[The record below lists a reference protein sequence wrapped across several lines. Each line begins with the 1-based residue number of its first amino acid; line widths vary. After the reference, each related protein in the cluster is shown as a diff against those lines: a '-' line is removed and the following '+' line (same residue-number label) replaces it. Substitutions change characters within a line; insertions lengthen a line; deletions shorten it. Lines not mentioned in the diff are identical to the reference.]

1 MKHPTPNPKLP
12 TSNSQPPTANSQ
24 LQTPNLP
31 TPNIP
36 CNARIYI
43 AGHLG
48 LVGGGI
54 WRAFERHGYT
64 NLIGRSIDEL
74 DLIQQQAVD
83 EFFAAEKPE
92 YVVLVAAKVGGIH
105 ANNIYR
111 GQFIYENLMIELN
124 VIHAAYKH
132 GVKKLLFLGSS
143 CIYPRLAP
151 QPISEEALLTGPLE
165 PTNEPYAIAKIAG
178 IRLCDAYNRQYGTN
192 FISAMPTNMYGPGD
206 NYHPENSHVLPAMIR
221 KMHLAKSLEN
231 EDFDELMRVYAREL
245 SVVRCQSAGTVPAAQ
260 QPDNRE
266 LMEWLAKSGITQ
278 SEIGNRK
285 SAICLS
291 LWGTGTP
298 LREFLYSDDLAEACL
313 FLVEKVNYSDLAF
326 TDASGTVQSHI
337 NIGSG
342 KEAAIREIA
351 ETVKE
356 VVGFQGEIAWDSSQP
371 DGTPRKL
378 MDSSRI
384 NTLGWTP
391 QISLKEGI
399 ARAYQDFL
407 SRIHSVQR

>member
-1 MKHPTPNPKLP
+1 MER
-12 TSNSQPPTANSQ
+12 NSK
-24 LQTPNLP
+24 
-31 TPNIP
+31 
-36 CNARIYI
+36 IYI

-54 WRAFERHGYT
+54 WRAFQRHGYT
-64 NLIGRSIDEL
+64 NLLGRSIDEL
-74 DLIQQQAVD
+74 DLMNQQAVD
-83 EFFAAEKPE
+83 EFFTKEKPE
-92 YVVLVAAKVGGIH
+92 VVVLVAAKVGGIQ

-143 CIYPRLAP
+143 CIYPKLAP
-151 QPISEEALLTGPLE
+151 QPIKEESLLTGPLE

-192 FISAMPTNMYGPGD
+192 FVSAMPTNMYGPGD

-221 KMHLAKSLEN
+221 KTHLACALERNDFEELARVFRHEQKSEVKSQTS
-231 EDFDELMRVYAREL
+231 EQELL
-245 SVVRCQSAGTVPAAQ
+245 DWIG
-260 QPDNRE
+260 
-266 LMEWLAKSGITQ
+266 KSGISLSSDRCPPT
-278 SEIGNRK
+278 SGRGV
-285 SAICLS
+285 CLA

-298 LREFLYSDDLAEACL
+298 LREFLYSDDLAEACV
-313 FLVEKVNYSDLAF
+313 FLVENADYKEMAF
-326 TDASGTVQSHI
+326 TDESGTVQSHI
-337 NIGSG
+337 NVGSG
-342 KEAAIREIA
+342 KEVTIKELA

-356 VVGFQGEIAWDSSQP
+356 EFGFKGKIVWDSSKP

-384 NTLGWTP
+384 NALGWKP
-391 QISLKEGI
+391 QVSLKDGI
-399 ARAYQDFL
+399 TRAYADFL
-407 SRIHSVQR
+407 SRMG

>member
-1 MKHPTPNPKLP
+1 LRAFALIRGWKNSMKKE
-12 TSNSQPPTANSQ
+12 SK
-24 LQTPNLP
+24 
-31 TPNIP
+31 
-36 CNARIYI
+36 IYI

-64 NLIGRSIDEL
+64 NLLGRSIDEV
-74 DLIQQQAVD
+74 DLINQQSVE
-83 EFFAAEKPE
+83 EFFAKEKPE
-92 YVVLVAAKVGGIH
+92 VVVLVAAKVGGIQ

-111 GQFIYENLMIELN
+111 GQFIYENIMIEMN

-143 CIYPRLAP
+143 CIYPKLAP
-151 QPISEEALLTGPLE
+151 QPIKEEALLTGPLE
-165 PTNEPYAIAKIAG
+165 TTNEPYAIAKIAG

-221 KMHLAKSLEN
+221 KMHLARLVE
-231 EDFDELMRVYAREL
+231 EGDFDGLVKIKEYESRALNVKGSRCNGLFSWL
-245 SVVRCQSAGTVPAAQ
+245 S
-260 QPDNRE
+260 D
-266 LMEWLAKSGITQ
+266 SGI
-278 SEIGNRK
+278 SIPDFNDFDDLNEVR
-285 SAICLS
+285 SAVSTKGVTLS
-291 LWGTGTP
+291 LWGSGTP
-298 LREFLYSDDLAEACL
+298 FREFLYSDDLAEACV
-313 FLVEKVNYSDLAF
+313 FLIENANYQEMVFADS
-326 TDASGTVQSHI
+326 SGMVQSHI
-337 NIGSG
+337 NVGSG
-342 KEAAIREIA
+342 KESTIREIA

-356 VVGFQGEIAWDSSQP
+356 VIEFTGAIEWDSSKP

-384 NTLGWTP
+384 NALGWTAKVE
-391 QISLKEGI
+391 LKDGL

-407 SRIHSVQR
+407 SRIG